1 MDDAGLVTAYFT
13 GQIDGPV
20 LDALAARES
29 FVASVGGEE
38 DDSEPAVS
46 FPGGPRSPRSAAVDP
61 CRINSAWPAAG
72 QPTSDAPDA
81 PAAAGLDCSLRHY
94 SITAFARPGGKQSI
108 LGTGSAVRPPGI
120 DEAGTRSLAPGATV
134 ACASGSEPG

>member
-13 GQIDGPV
+13 GHIDGPV

-46 FPGGPRSPRSAAVDP
+46 FPGGPRLPPSVAVDP

-72 QPTSDAPDA
+72 QPTSDAP
-81 PAAAGLDCSLRHY
+81 AAARLDCSLRHY
-94 SITAFARPGGKQSI
+94 SMTAFARPGGKQSI
-108 LGTGSAVRPPGI
+108 LGTGLAVRPPGI
-120 DEAGTRSLAPGATV
+120 DETDTRSLAPGATV
-134 ACASGSEPG
+134 ARASGSEPG